1 MLALKIKTT
10 KQPQVHTPSVLTSH
24 RHHCTSAVITSTAS
38 CELRAGE
45 FTGGQGL
52 FRLPIFLK
60 KYFFLNNNFVK
71 SACWRALDSP
81 TTAVPRP
88 CTQSVTLRTE
98 TVVRPHKVLL
108 RQCRYSRMNNSFA
121 RPETVCVRVW
131 TTQDLITSRREAGK
145 WRVGVLGMHRTARAV
160 DALRSEGR
168 SRWVLGHV
176 LCTSGFTSPFP

>member
-1 MLALKIKTT
+1 M
-10 KQPQVHTPSVLTSH
+10 TSH
-24 RHHCTSAVITSTAS
+24 GHHCTSAVITSTAS

-52 FRLPIFLK
+52 FRYPRKSLSS
-60 KYFFLNNNFVK
+60 NNFVK
-71 SACWRALDSP
+71 WACWRALDSP

-121 RPETVCVRVW
+121 RPQTVCVRVW

-145 WRVGVLGMHRTARAV
+145 RRVGVLGMHRTARAV